1 MASIKQVKIGN
12 TSYDIK
18 ATYDGNGNNISTTYV
33 KWYSGSSAPSDTSGQ
48 TLWFDTSTN
57 LLKFYANGTWRA
69 FNTYS

>member
-18 ATYDGNGNNISTTYV
+18 AKYDGNGNNISTTYV

-48 TLWFDTSTN
+48 TL
-57 LLKFYANGTWRA
+57 
-69 FNTYS
+69 